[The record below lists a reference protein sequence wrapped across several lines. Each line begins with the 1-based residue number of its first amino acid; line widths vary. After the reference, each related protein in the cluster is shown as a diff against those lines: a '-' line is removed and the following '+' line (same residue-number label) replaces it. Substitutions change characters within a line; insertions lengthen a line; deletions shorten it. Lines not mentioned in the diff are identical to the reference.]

1 MRGLYTYEAQG
12 EDEIAVTV
20 GGIIT
25 LTASG
30 ESYGNGWYE
39 GVDSNGKQVRVYVAS
54 AHLHA
59 DARVVGCF
67 PQQLRGVRVNNSSFG
82 VLI

>member
-1 MRGLYTYEAQG
+1 MRGLYAYEAQG

-25 LTASG
+25 LTLNG

-39 GVDSNGKQVRVYVAS
+39 GIDSNGKQVRVYLWLPP
-54 AHLHA
+54 HLHA
-59 DARVVGCF
+59 DILA
-67 PQQLRGVRVNNSSFG
+67 L
-82 VLI
+82 